1 MTFIEPVMMGN
12 DKLIILDQTL
22 LPGEEH
28 YLELDK
34 AEDVCEAIRSLRVRG
49 APAIGVAAAIGI
61 YACLHEVEITI
72 HEGKNRQV
80 RKMFEAVG
88 CNVRELKRISMGSIY
103 LSRLAEGHYR
113 KLTKKEIE
121 YLRNI

>member
-1 MTFIEPVMMGN
+1 MKDVADAPVQ
-12 DKLIILDQTL
+12 KLADQARPVAVAEEVVRRVLQAPQQALVHFLAEQVPQILE
-22 LPGEEH
+22 G
-28 YLELDK
+28 
-34 AEDVCEAIRSLRVRG
+34 
-49 APAIGVAAAIGI
+49 
-61 YACLHEVEITI
+61 HEVEITI